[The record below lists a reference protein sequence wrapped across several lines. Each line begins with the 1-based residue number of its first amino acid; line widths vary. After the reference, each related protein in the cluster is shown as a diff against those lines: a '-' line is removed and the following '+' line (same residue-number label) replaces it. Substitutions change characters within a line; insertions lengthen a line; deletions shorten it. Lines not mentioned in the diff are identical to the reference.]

1 VRWKLVTSLL
11 LSCWLTNDLFAQS
24 PAPWPTM
31 NMPSPLPTVIDS
43 NFADTTLAP
52 VTAADPRITF
62 DSGVTLRRWT
72 EAERAVRESHA
83 STDDVS
89 WRLRR
94 FSVRERRLSG
104 FSGASLV
111 VWDEDYLD
119 SRDRGWGTES
129 AFEQNRTF
137 AGLKWRLT
145 PDRSSHL
152 EFGYLNQTWDDPGQD
167 DRRFHFLS
175 LNFYF

>member
-1 VRWKLVTSLL
+1 MPWTLAIAF
-11 LSCWLTNDLFAQS
+11 LFSWCAANELHAQS
-24 PAPWPTM
+24 RV
-31 NMPSPLPTVIDS
+31 NLPTTDLPTTNIARSLPTFTDSSFDRIYVDDTRQANDMGVI
-43 NFADTTLAP
+43 
-52 VTAADPRITF
+52 
-62 DSGVTLRRWT
+62 LRRW
-72 EAERAVRESHA
+72 EEQEQRSREVFA
-83 STDDVS
+83 STDELS

-94 FSVRERRLSG
+94 VSVRERRLSG
-104 FSGASLV
+104 FNGASLV

-119 SRDRGWGTES
+119 SRDRGWGAES

-145 PDRSSHL
+145 PERRSQL
-152 EFGYLNQTWDDPGQD
+152 ELGYLNQTWDDPGQD